1 MVWKQVA
8 TKMIE
13 SQTLITNNI
22 HNKGFASY
30 FIQYLRSAVAYLS
43 SLAPD
48 NGTPPAAEVEVI
60 SDLLSIRVSSA
71 ESVADSGGRGDCDST
86 GEYVNDLSAVAAL
99 APAFEKNIK
108 MNDSQVTMTVNSQ
121 HILLPNNNM

>member
-13 SQTLITNNI
+13 SQTLITNKI
-22 HNKGFASY
+22 HIKSFASY
-30 FIQYLRSAVAYLS
+30 FIQYLRSAAAAYLS

-48 NGTPPAAEVEVI
+48 NGTLPAAEVAVI

-86 GEYVNDLSAVAAL
+86 GEYVSDLSAVAAL
-99 APAFEKNIK
+99 TPAFEKNSE
-108 MNDSQVTMTVNSQ
+108 MNDLQVTMTVNS
-121 HILLPNNNM
+121 

>member
-8 TKMIE
+8 TKLIE
-13 SQTLITNNI
+13 SQKLITN
-22 HNKGFASY
+22 NKGFASY
-30 FIQYLRSAVAYLS
+30 FIQHFRSAVAYLS

-86 GEYVNDLSAVAAL
+86 GEYVSHLSAVAAL
-99 APAFEKNIK
+99 TLAFEKIVK
-108 MNDSQVTMTVNSQ
+108 
-121 HILLPNNNM
+121 

>member
-8 TKMIE
+8 TKLIE
-13 SQTLITNNI
+13 SQKLITN
-22 HNKGFASY
+22 NKGFASY
-30 FIQYLRSAVAYLS
+30 FIQHFRSAVAYLS

-48 NGTPPAAEVEVI
+48 NGTPSAAEVEVI

-86 GEYVNDLSAVAAL
+86 GEYVGDLSAVAGL
-99 APAFEKNIK
+99 TPAFEKISK
-108 MNDSQVTMTVNSQ
+108 MNNSQVTMTVNSQ
-121 HILLPNNNM
+121 HLLPPNNNM